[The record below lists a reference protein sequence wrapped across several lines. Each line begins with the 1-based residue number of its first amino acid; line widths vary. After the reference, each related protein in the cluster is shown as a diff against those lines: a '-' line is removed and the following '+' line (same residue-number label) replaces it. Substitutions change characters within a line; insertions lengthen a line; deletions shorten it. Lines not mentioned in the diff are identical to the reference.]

1 MVQINTLR
9 RPLRSVLALTA
20 LAALSVGLQGCLAA
34 AAGGMAVG
42 AAGAVVG
49 TAGAV
54 TVGTARVTGHV
65 VASGVRA
72 ATGSGRERQDR
83 RR

>member
-1 MVQINTLR
+1 MTRLLTFRRSLLLATLIVAM
-9 RPLRSVLALTA
+9 PA
-20 LAALSVGLQGCLAA
+20 LQGCLAV

-54 TVGTARVTGHV
+54 TVGAAKVSGHV

-72 ATGSGRERQDR
+72 ATGSGRDREER

>member
-1 MVQINTLR
+1 MTQMNPR
-9 RPLRSVLALTA
+9 FRPPRALLAAATA
-20 LAALSVGLQGCLAA
+20 AALSLGLQGCLAA

-65 VASGVRA
+65 VATGVRA
-72 ATGSGRERQDR
+72 ATGSGRDRQDR